1 MMVWTEKYEQ
11 DDDGGDGWNWL
22 DGVDQAAV
30 DEVLTRAFVQ
40 CQPTGASLANRTS
53 QLAKANTAHCMSK
66 VNVVAAVAFALFFQ
80 SYSLVKAISS

>member
-40 CQPTGASLANRTS
+40 CSTHGRLTRQ
-53 QLAKANTAHCMSK
+53 
-66 VNVVAAVAFALFFQ
+66 
-80 SYSLVKAISS
+80 